1 MRLTLGGVM
10 FAHGAQK
17 LFGWFGGPGFKGSMT
32 YFTETVGVP
41 YFIGVLIIL
50 GESLGALALIL
61 GFSTRFM
68 AASIFVIMIGAMIV
82 GHLQNGFYMDWYG
95 SKKGEGIEFDIL
107 TFGLSI
113 SLLLMGGGAYSVD
126 SLLRNFGIQYSVFSI
141 R

>member
-1 MRLTLGGVM
+1 M

-17 LFGWFGGPGFKGSMT
+17 LFGWFGGPGFKGSMN

-41 YFIGVLIIL
+41 YFLGVLIIL
-50 GESLGALALIL
+50 GESLGALALIFGL
-61 GFSTRFM
+61 STRFM

-113 SLLLMGGGAYSVD
+113 SLLLLGGGAYSMD
-126 SLLRNFGIQYSVFSI
+126 SLLRNIGIHFPVFGTPS
-141 R
+141 